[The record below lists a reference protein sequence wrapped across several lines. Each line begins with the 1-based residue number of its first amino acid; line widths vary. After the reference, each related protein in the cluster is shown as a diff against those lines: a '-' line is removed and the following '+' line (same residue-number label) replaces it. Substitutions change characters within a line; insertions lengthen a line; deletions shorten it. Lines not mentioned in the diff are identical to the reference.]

1 MTQITNLLYWLS
13 TGLLVPVTLFL
24 LFYFLRSLFLVGGLY
39 GKYLKRAK
47 LNAKINQQIE
57 NTPVEEIL
65 ANLPAEQ
72 TRQNALMTQL
82 HRIKRTQDNEA
93 MLNKILG
100 DHEIIAEQETGKSK
114 LLVKIGPML
123 GLMGT
128 LIPMGPALVG
138 LATGDISSM
147 ASNMQVAFATTVV
160 GIIIGAIG
168 FITLQLQQRWVA
180 DDLNILEYIV
190 ESLNAAR
197 HEKEA

>member
-13 TGLLVPVTLFL
+13 TGLLVPVTVFL

-39 GKYLKRAK
+39 GKYLQRAK
-47 LNAKINQQIE
+47 FNTKINQQIE
-57 NTPVEEIL
+57 TDTVFEIL
-65 ANLPAEQ
+65 AALPEES
-72 TRQNALMTQL
+72 TKQNILMTQMS
-82 HRIKRTQDNEA
+82 RIKKAQNRA
-93 MLNKILG
+93 VMLNKILG
-100 DHEIIAEQETGKSK
+100 DYDILSDQQTSKSK

-147 ASNMQVAFATTVV
+147 ASNMQVAFSTTVV

-168 FITLQLQQRWVA
+168 FVTLQIQQRWVN
-180 DDLNILEYIV
+180 DDMNILEYMV
-190 ESLNAAR
+190 ESLTTDNHA
-197 HEKEA
+197 